1 MASMKT
7 YLKLLGDRAI
17 HSTALRVALTVG
29 TVLFCINHSLA
40 VVNGTMTRTRWI
52 SAVVTYFVPYC
63 VSTHGQ
69 MTSRVRQKTKAK
81 TLQPD

>member
-1 MASMKT
+1 MKT
-7 YLKLLGDRAI
+7 YLKLLGDRTI

-29 TVLFCINHSLA
+29 TILFCINHSLA

-52 SAVVTYFVPYC
+52 SAIVTYFVPYC

-69 MTSRVRQKTKAK
+69 MTSRIRHRATIK